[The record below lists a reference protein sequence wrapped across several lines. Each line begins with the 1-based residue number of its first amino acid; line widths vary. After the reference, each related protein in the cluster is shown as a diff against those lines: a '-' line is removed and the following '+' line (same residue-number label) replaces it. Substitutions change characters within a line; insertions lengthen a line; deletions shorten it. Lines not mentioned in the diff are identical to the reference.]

1 MLACATEWCL
11 YRFNQARVCGGT
23 DITKNVVDMPA
34 VKMCILSAD
43 YILEKDSGSSG
54 DGDAGSPGRPVVRIW
69 GKTQEGKSVVVLDR
83 NFEPYFYVEP
93 REGMSLEQLKD
104 LAARIENAELKEE
117 GRKPV
122 KPLRAELTEK
132 RYLGIPRKVFKVY
145 IRVPSDVPKFRDI
158 LKEWPDVK
166 AKYEHAVTFYRRYL
180 IDKGLVPM
188 EWMEVTG
195 KPVRTGY
202 LVDRAIEAEGIKPL
216 GGERLPPLKSL
227 AFDIEIIEEDE
238 VEKVIMISLIDS
250 RKFSRVLT
258 WKGRRKRGVEVL
270 RDEKAMLER
279 FVKLVRERD
288 PDIILGYNTDRF
300 DFVKLDARAEALR
313 VKLELSRDRTRLEF
327 KRRAMISAANT
338 SGRVHIDLFGFVES
352 IMQFYLS
359 TEVLSLDKV
368 AMEILGKEKK
378 PMRWKEIQKAWKDGK
393 DLSQLSEYCLWDS
406 KLALMLG
413 SAMLP
418 QIYELAR
425 VTGQPP
431 FDVSRMRYSQL
442 VEWLFMRKAHVIG
455 EISPNRPKFDEI
467 KRRRMYPA
475 YTGGYVHP
483 PKEGI
488 HENIAL
494 YDFASLYPSI
504 TITHNVSPETL
515 DCMCCQD
522 EGKCSDTL
530 KGTSRPSRVPEGE
543 HYFCRKHKG
552 FIPAILEELVEQR
565 QKVKRRMSRAKPGTL
580 LYRMLSNRQNAL
592 KILANASYG
601 YYAYA
606 GSRWY
611 SRVCAQSI
619 TAWGRFY
626 IREVIRLA
634 QRMRYEVIYGDTD
647 SLFLK
652 VKTKKSAKE
661 FLQKANSRLPGKME
675 LDLDGIYSAGIF
687 VLAKTGMAAKKRYAL
702 IDEAG
707 KMTIRGFEKVR
718 RDWSAIAKDT
728 QEGVL
733 RAILKNRSPEKALA
747 IVRKN
752 IERIKEGDIDLEDL
766 VIYSQI
772 TKPLSQYEQVG
783 PHVVAARKAQERGRE
798 VKPGTSISLII
809 TKGEGSISSR
819 AEPSE
824 DAKDYDPEYY
834 INNQVIPAALRV
846 LSGLGYT
853 EEDLTGERPA
863 QARLNGFFKKK

>member
-1 MLACATEWCL
+1 MVATK
-11 YRFNQARVCGGT
+11 V
-23 DITKNVVDMPA
+23 
-34 VKMCILSAD
+34 CILSAD

-69 GKTQEGKSVVVLDR
+69 GKTQDGKSVLVLDR
-83 NFEPYFYVEP
+83 SFEPYFYVEP
-93 REGMSLEQLKD
+93 REGMSLEQLND

-117 GRKPV
+117 GRDPV
-122 KPLRAELTEK
+122 KPLRAEMSEK

-180 IDKGLVPM
+180 IDRGLVPM
-188 EWMEVTG
+188 EWMEVKG
-195 KPVRTGY
+195 NVAKPSRKAGY
-202 LVDRAIEAEGIKPL
+202 DVDRVIEAEEIKPL
-216 GGERLPPLKSL
+216 GGEKLPPLRSM
-227 AFDIEIIEEDE
+227 AFDIETIDE
-238 VEKVIMISLIDS
+238 GGAEKVIMISLIDS
-250 RKFSRVLT
+250 RKYSRVLT
-258 WKGRRKRGVEVL
+258 WKGKRKRGVEVL

-300 DFVKLDARAEALR
+300 DFVKLDARAEALG

-327 KRRAMISAANT
+327 KRRSMISAAKV
-338 SGRVHIDLFGFVES
+338 SGRMHIDLFDFVES
-352 IMQFYLS
+352 IMQSYLS
-359 TEVLSLDKV
+359 TEVLSLDRV

-378 PMRWKEIQKAWKDGK
+378 PMRWKDIQKAWKDGK
-393 DLSQLSEYCLWDS
+393 DLSGLADYCLWDS

-418 QIYELAR
+418 QIYELSR

-442 VEWLFMRKAHVIG
+442 VEWLFMRKAHAIG

-522 EGKCSDTL
+522 EGKCSGIL
-530 KGTSRPSRVPEGE
+530 KGASKPSRVPEGE

-580 LYRMLSNRQNAL
+580 LYRMLSSRQNAL

-634 QRMRYEVIYGDTD
+634 QRMKYDVIYGDTD
-647 SLFLK
+647 SLFLR
-652 VKTKKSAKE
+652 VKTKKAAKE
-661 FLQKANSRLPGKME
+661 FLQKANRRLPGKME
-675 LDLDGIYSAGIF
+675 LDLQGIFSAGIF

-707 KMTIRGFEKVR
+707 RMTIRGFEKVR
-718 RDWSAIAKDT
+718 RDWSPIAKDT

-834 INNQVIPAALRV
+834 IKNQVIPAALRV
-846 LSGLGYT
+846 LSGLGYK
-853 EEDLTGERPA
+853 EEDLTGDTLKGARKPA
-863 QARLNGFFKKK
+863 QASLDGFFSKK